1 MPILNNPDLIEISG
15 KFFNIVWIL
24 IKKEESFSSAIGSRY
39 LSTHAV
45 EPFLEQRTTIV
56 SFKIT
61 ITSSKTFPVDSLSTE
76 ALIQSTLMTLQVL
89 TPLIYSTSTSC
100 KWEPSSL
107 ILIRVRVFAMVPSHH
122 QGPQGKS
129 YCVVDVSRLHFWTC
143 KANTTG
149 Q

>member
-76 ALIQSTLMTLQVL
+76 SLIQSTLMTLQVL
-89 TPLIYSTSTSC
+89 ITNQPKSSMLFDDSGIPTHLLYIY
-100 KWEPSSL
+100 KL
-107 ILIRVRVFAMVPSHH
+107 
-122 QGPQGKS
+122 
-129 YCVVDVSRLHFWTC
+129 
-143 KANTTG
+143 
-149 Q
+149 